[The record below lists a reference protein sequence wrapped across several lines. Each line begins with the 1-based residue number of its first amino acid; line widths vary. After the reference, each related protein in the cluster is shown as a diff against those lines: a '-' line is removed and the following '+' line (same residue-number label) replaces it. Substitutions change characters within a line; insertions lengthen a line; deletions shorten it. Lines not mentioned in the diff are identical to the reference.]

1 MRLKSIQSGFFI
13 ILLIVVTLVFFA
25 LVQSFLQPVFWAAV
39 LAVIFYPVQNRWLR
53 ITRQRRSLASLLTTL
68 TIFFI
73 VILPLIFVGI
83 AVSNEAINLY
93 QRIQSGEIDLQ
104 GLLQRIT
111 NMLPIAQDTLNEFGI
126 DLNQLKEQLSGA
138 ALSTSQFLASQAV
151 SVGQNALRF
160 AALFFLTLYFLF
172 FFLRDGPNWMKHIIR
187 ALPLGDNREQT
198 LVDKFATVS
207 RATIKGTLVVG
218 VVQGGLGGLAFW
230 ILGIGA
236 PVFWAVIMTLLS
248 LLPAIGTALIWL
260 PAAIILI
267 VTGEVVKGIILII
280 VGGLLIGM
288 VDNVLRPILVGRDTK
303 MPDVLV
309 LLATLGGLALFGIS
323 GFVIGPIIAALFLAV
338 WQMFEEEYGQIDDP
352 PDPDGLAPPDASL
365 PRPAVKATW
374 SSL

>member
-1 MRLKSIQSGFFI
+1 
-13 ILLIVVTLVFFA
+13 
-25 LVQSFLQPVFWAAV
+25 
-39 LAVIFYPVQNRWLR
+39 
-53 ITRQRRSLASLLTTL
+53 
-68 TIFFI
+68 
-73 VILPLIFVGI
+73 
-83 AVSNEAINLY
+83 
-93 QRIQSGEIDLQ
+93 
-104 GLLQRIT
+104 
-111 NMLPIAQDTLNEFGI
+111 
-126 DLNQLKEQLSGA
+126 
-138 ALSTSQFLASQAV
+138 
-151 SVGQNALRF
+151 
-160 AALFFLTLYFLF
+160 
-172 FFLRDGPNWMKHIIR
+172 
-187 ALPLGDNREQT
+187 NREQT

-309 LLATLGGLALFGIS
+309 LLATLGGLALFGI
-323 GFVIGPIIAALFLAV
+323 
-338 WQMFEEEYGQIDDP
+338 
-352 PDPDGLAPPDASL
+352 
-365 PRPAVKATW
+365 
-374 SSL
+374 